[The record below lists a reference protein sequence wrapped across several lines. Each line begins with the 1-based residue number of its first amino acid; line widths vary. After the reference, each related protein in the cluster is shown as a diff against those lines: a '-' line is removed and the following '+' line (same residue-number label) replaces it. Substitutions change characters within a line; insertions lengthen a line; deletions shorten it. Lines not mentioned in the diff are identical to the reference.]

1 LKTDILAFGA
11 HPDDVELAAGGTLLK
26 AARAGS
32 ATGVIT
38 LTRGETGTRGSLET
52 RAAEFDAASRLM
64 GLAHHEMLSLPDGRL
79 AADEESKL
87 AVVREI
93 REHRPTILLL
103 PYWED
108 RHPDHGAASRIVQ
121 EAAFLAG
128 LRKLDTGQEPFRPA
142 ELVYYMSSWEFEPS
156 FVVDISAHIEE
167 KKRAIQAYG
176 TQVYNPAPE
185 AHFIAAPEAHLIP
198 SLATGEEQTFI
209 SSEHF
214 WQLLLSRMAHYGRLI
229 GASFAEPFRIR
240 GLVEIAD
247 LVGAFGKRVY

>member
-1 LKTDILAFGA
+1 MKTDILAFGA

-128 LRKLDTGQEPFRPA
+128 LRKLDTGQEPHRPA
-142 ELVYYMSSWEFEPS
+142 ELVYYMSSWEFDPS

-167 KKRAIQAYG
+167 KKSAIQAYG
-176 TQVYNPAPE
+176 TQVFN
-185 AHFIAAPEAHLIP
+185 P

-247 LVGAFGKRVY
+247 LVGAFGNRVY

>member
-79 AADEESKL
+79 AADEESRL

-128 LRKLDTGQEPFRPA
+128 LRKLDTGQEPHRPA
-142 ELVYYMSSWEFEPS
+142 ELVYYMSSWEFDPS

-167 KKRAIQAYG
+167 KKSAIQAYG
-176 TQVYNPAPE
+176 TQVFN
-185 AHFIAAPEAHLIP
+185 P
-198 SLATGEEQTFI
+198 SLATDEEQTFI

-247 LVGAFGKRVY
+247 LVGAFGNRVY

>member
-1 LKTDILAFGA
+1 MKTDILAFGA

-128 LRKLDTGQEPFRPA
+128 LRKLDTGQEPHRPA
-142 ELVYYMSSWEFEPS
+142 ELVYYMSSWEFDPS

-167 KKRAIQAYG
+167 KKSAIQAYG
-176 TQVYNPAPE
+176 TQVFN
-185 AHFIAAPEAHLIP
+185 P

>member
-1 LKTDILAFGA
+1 MKTDILAFGA

-38 LTRGETGTRGSLET
+38 LTRGETGTRGSLEA

-128 LRKLDTGQEPFRPA
+128 LPKLDTGQEPFRPA
-142 ELVYYMSSWEFEPS
+142 ELVYYMSSWEFDPS

-167 KKRAIQAYG
+167 KKSAIQAYG
-176 TQVYNPAPE
+176 TQVFN
-185 AHFIAAPEAHLIP
+185 P
-198 SLATGEEQTFI
+198 SLATDEEQTFI

>member
-79 AADEESKL
+79 TADEESRL

-128 LRKLDTGQEPFRPA
+128 LPKLDTGQEPFRPA
-142 ELVYYMSSWEFEPS
+142 ELVYYMSSWEFDPS

-167 KKRAIQAYG
+167 KKSAIQAYG
-176 TQVYNPAPE
+176 TQVFN
-185 AHFIAAPEAHLIP
+185 P

-247 LVGAFGKRVY
+247 LVGAFGNRVY